1 MARIVMTGMPAFGH
15 VNPSAPLVREL
26 TGRGIEVTY
35 YATEQFRPLVQSLGA
50 EFRAYPRGTVTSE
63 LIAEATAQGG
73 SAKVVQRL
81 LESAPTLLSF
91 LQSELRDDAPDAVMF
106 DSNALWGRMLT
117 TGLGLPAISLMT
129 TMLVGQSATRAL
141 RARELLPILRESA
154 AAVPGILRARRR
166 VRRGVGQNLL
176 PASPVFPA
184 RGDLTIFP
192 IPAWIQA
199 ADDRL
204 DARSHFVGPSIE
216 HEARPEES
224 DPDLE
229 AILSGADPLIVVS
242 LGTLHAGGS
251 DFFRSCLDAFAPLP
265 ANVLLLIGS
274 ATDPAV
280 LGPAPANVVVRS
292 FAPQL
297 EALRHAAVFITHG
310 GMNSALEA
318 LHFGVPMAVIPQQL
332 EQLLIGQ
339 AIAER
344 GAGTV
349 LRQHLS
355 RQEITAAQ
363 LHATAETL
371 LNEPSYTESARS
383 LAATLHEGGGAGA
396 AADQV
401 ERLLGGRTATDA
413 GAREH

>member
-26 TGRGIEVTY
+26 TGRGIEVSY
-35 YATEQFRPLVQSLGA
+35 YATEQFRPLIQSLGA

-63 LIAEATAQGG
+63 TIAEATAEGG
-73 SAKVVQRL
+73 SARVVQRL
-81 LESAPTLLSF
+81 LESTPTLLSF
-91 LQSELRDDAPDAVMF
+91 LQSELRDDAPDAIMF
-106 DSNALWGRMLT
+106 DSNALWGRMLA

-129 TMLVGQSATRAL
+129 TLLVGSSATRAL
-141 RARELLPILRESA
+141 RARELLPIVRDSA

-166 VRRGVGQNLL
+166 VRRGVGQGLL

-204 DARSHFVGPSIE
+204 DARSHFVGPSIDY
-216 HEARPEES
+216 EARPEES
-224 DPDLE
+224 DPELE
-229 AILSGADPLIVVS
+229 AILSRADPLIVVS
-242 LGTLHAGGS
+242 LGTLHVGGL
-251 DFFRSCLDAFAPLP
+251 DFFRSCLEAFAPLP
-265 ANVLLLIGS
+265 ANVLLIVGS
-274 ATDPAV
+274 ASDPAAI
-280 LGPAPANVVVRS
+280 GPAPPNVVVRS

-318 LHFGVPMAVIPQQL
+318 MHFGVPMAVIPQQL
-332 EQLLIGQ
+332 EQLLIGR
-339 AIAER
+339 AIAVR

-355 RQEITAAQ
+355 RQEIPAAQ
-363 LHATAETL
+363 LQAVVETL
-371 LNEPSYTESARS
+371 LNDPSYTEAARS
-383 LAATLHEGGGAGA
+383 LAAALHEGGGASR

-401 ERLLGGRTATDA
+401 ERLLGEHTAA
-413 GAREH
+413 GIGPHDH